1 MGITFH
7 IGKRR
12 SAVQPSSTEAAE
24 ALAAMRASQA
34 RLAEAANC
42 PPARHL
48 AFAGLIGGLIATPV
62 LPMQYAILVEGMLLF
77 GVGLV
82 VRWDRRRTGMFINGY
97 RRGRTR
103 PLTFAMLAVV
113 LALYMLGFWLVRD
126 RGIWWAPLATGTV
139 AAGFGYYASIL
150 WQRTFRREMGL
161 DA

>member
-1 MGITFH
+1 MH
-7 IGKRR
+7 
-12 SAVQPSSTEAAE
+12 PSSTEAAE

-34 RLAEAANC
+34 RLAQAADC
-42 PPARHL
+42 PPERHL
-48 AFAGLIGGLIATPV
+48 AFGALMGGIIATPA
-62 LPMQYAILVEGMLLF
+62 LPFPYAILAEGLLLF

-103 PLTFAMLAVV
+103 PLTFLLLAVV
-113 LALYMLGFWLVRD
+113 LVLYMTGFWLARD

-139 AAGFGYYASIL
+139 AAAAGYYFSTL
-150 WQRTFRREMGL
+150 WQRVFRREMGL